1 MHLIFLILTILNT
14 FYLHNQLAVAMTNPT
29 SSSSSVTTSSGAPIT
44 TTSSAYPQI
53 LPSKNP
59 IVERSNDGDNG
70 VLISVTG
77 RMNYVTP
84 DTKQIDI
91 HRHKDGTDSGMQ
103 GATWHPVDIPIA
115 NGRLI
120 QKKLHQHGYQLVD
133 LTTTVQ
139 EENTVPVSDFLDTDQ
154 VIDNFYPTCE
164 QLLHKILGPDVQ
176 VAKAFDHNIRISREE
191 RQEELK
197 GGGGSKAQV
206 PIGMVHGD
214 YTKVSGPKRL
224 HDLAQRPKAND
235 VMKDRLLQA
244 GQESLLDPT
253 MVQEALEGKRRF
265 ALINV
270 WRNIDP
276 ENPVQ
281 ELPLACADAQN
292 VVMDDLRTL
301 SIHYPDRV
309 GENYFV
315 AHNPSHKWAYFPEM
329 THDEAMLIKQWD
341 SLGVIDTGSD
351 ENISCFAIH
360 SAFADPSSLPT
371 ARPRRSIEVRVAV
384 IWKENN

>member
-1 MHLIFLILTILNT
+1 MRQIFFIVTTIT
-14 FYLHNQLAVAMTNPT
+14 VYLQNQLALAMTNPT
-29 SSSSSVTTSSGAPIT
+29 TSSGPSAISSSAS
-44 TTSSAYPQI
+44 SSAYPQI
-53 LPSKNP
+53 LPSENP
-59 IVERSNDGDNG
+59 IVDRSNGDADSS
-70 VLISVTG
+70 LISVTG

-84 DTKQIDI
+84 DTNQIDI

-103 GATWHPVDIPIA
+103 GATWQPVDLPIA
-115 NGRLI
+115 NGRLL

-133 LTTTVQ
+133 LTQ
-139 EENTVPVSDFLDTDQ
+139 EEKLNENTAHVNDFLDTNQ
-154 VIDNFYPTCE
+154 VIDNYYPICE
-164 QLLHKILGPDVQ
+164 QLLQKILGPDVE
-176 VAKAFDHNIRISREE
+176 VAKAFDHNIRISREDK
-191 RQEELK
+191 QEELK

-224 HDLAQRPKAND
+224 HDLAQAPKAND

-244 GQESLLDPT
+244 GQESFLDPT

-281 ELPLACADAQN
+281 EFPLACADAQN

-315 AHNPSHKWAYFPEM
+315 AHNPTHQWAYFPEM

-341 SLGVIDTGSD
+341 SLGEIGKDNT
-351 ENISCFAIH
+351 SCFAIH
-360 SAFADPSSLPT
+360 SAFADPSSPPT

-384 IWKENN
+384 IWKGNK

>member
-1 MHLIFLILTILNT
+1 MCPIFLIVTL
-14 FYLHNQLAVAMTNPT
+14 FYLQNQLTVAMTNPT
-29 SSSSSVTTSSGAPIT
+29 SSSGASSSAST
-44 TTSSAYPQI
+44 AYPQI
-53 LPSKNP
+53 LPSENP
-59 IVERSNDGDNG
+59 IVERSNDDSSY
-70 VLISVTG
+70 LISVTG
-77 RMNYVTP
+77 CMNYVTP

-103 GATWHPVDIPIA
+103 GARWQPVDVPIS
-115 NGRLI
+115 NGRLL
-120 QKKLHQHGYQLVD
+120 QKRKLHQHGYQLVD
-133 LTTTVQ
+133 LTTQ
-139 EENTVPVSDFLDTDQ
+139 ELNENIMIAPVNDFLDTNQ
-154 VIDNFYPTCE
+154 VIDDFYPTCE
-164 QLLHKILGPDVQ
+164 QLLQKILGPDVE

-191 RQEELK
+191 AQEELK

-214 YTKVSGPKRL
+214 YTKISGPKRL
-224 HDLAQRPKAND
+224 HDLAQAPKAND
-235 VMKDRLLQA
+235 VLKDRLLQA

-281 ELPLACADAQN
+281 ELPLACADAQG

-309 GENYFV
+309 GQNYFV
-315 AHNPSHKWAYFPEM
+315 AHSPNHKWTYFPEM
-329 THDEAMLIKQWD
+329 THDEVLLIKQWD
-341 SLGVIDTGSD
+341 SLGVIIDNDGDTK
-351 ENISCFAIH
+351 ENTSCFAIH
-360 SAFADPSSLPT
+360 SAFADPSSPPT

-384 IWKENN
+384 IWKENKQ